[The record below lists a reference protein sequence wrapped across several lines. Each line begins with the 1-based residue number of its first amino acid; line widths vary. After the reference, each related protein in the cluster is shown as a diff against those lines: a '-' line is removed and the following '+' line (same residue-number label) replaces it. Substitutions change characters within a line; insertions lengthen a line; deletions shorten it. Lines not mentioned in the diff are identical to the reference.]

1 MLQNPHPGGFAMKAA
16 VFHGLGRALTIEER
30 PEPKP
35 GPTELVLRVKSCGI
49 CGSDLHAADL
59 PPGLPSG
66 TVMGHEF
73 AGEVVE
79 VGSEA
84 KSLWKPGDRVC
95 ALPALGCGK
104 CKACLTGDVILC
116 QTLRGTGLGQ
126 VPGAYA
132 EYVLAGAAETL
143 RLPAGVTFQ
152 EGALVE
158 PLSVGLHAVNA
169 AKLEAGERVMVI
181 GAGPIGLAVTAWAR
195 FFGARTVVVNERAPG
210 RIALAGKF
218 GATSVT
224 DVSKEEPVAAFTRE
238 AGGPPDVIFECVGA
252 PGLLQQCIGMVR
264 PRGRVVVVG
273 VCMQPDTIFPVMA
286 VVKEIELRFVVAY
299 RRQDFELTVEM
310 LDRGRIPGR
319 EMVTDVVSLSA
330 FPSAFEA
337 LKKPTT
343 QCKVILEP

>member
-1 MLQNPHPGGFAMKAA
+1 MKAA
-16 VFHGLGRALTIEER
+16 VFHGLGKALTIEEQ

-35 GPTELVLRVKSCGI
+35 GPGEIVLRVKSCGI

-59 PPGLPSG
+59 PPGLPPG

-79 VGSEA
+79 VGADA
-84 KSLWKPGDRVC
+84 KTLWKPGDRVC
-95 ALPALGCGK
+95 ALPAIGCGK
-104 CKACLTGDVILC
+104 CRACLSGDVILC
-116 QTLRGTGLGQ
+116 SSMKGTGLGQ

-132 EYVLAGAAETL
+132 EFVLAGAAESL
-143 RLPAGVTFQ
+143 RLPSGVTYR

-169 AKLEAGERVMVI
+169 AKLEPGQRVMVI

-195 FFGARTVVVNERAPG
+195 FFGARCVVVNERAPG
-210 RIALAGKF
+210 RLALAQKF
-218 GATSVT
+218 GATAVA
-224 DVSKEEPVAAFTRE
+224 DVSKEDPVSVFTRE

-252 PGLLQQCIGMVR
+252 PGLLQQCFGMVR

-273 VCMQPDTIFPVMA
+273 VCMQMDSIFPVMA
-286 VVKEIELRFVVAY
+286 VVKEIEVRFVVAY
-299 RRQDFELTVEM
+299 RRQDFELTIEM

-319 EMVTDVVSLSA
+319 DMVTDVVDLAA

-337 LKKPTT
+337 LKKPTS

>member
-1 MLQNPHPGGFAMKAA
+1 MKAA
-16 VFHGLGRALTIEER
+16 VFHGLGQALTIEDR

-35 GPTELVLRVKSCGI
+35 GPNELVLRVRSCGI

-59 PPGLPSG
+59 PPGLPPG

-79 VGSEA
+79 VGADA
-84 KSLWKPGDRVC
+84 KALWKPGDRVC
-95 ALPALGCGK
+95 ALPAIGCGK
-104 CKACLTGDVILC
+104 CRACLSGDVILC
-116 QTLRGTGLGQ
+116 QSLRGTGLGQ

-132 EYVLAGAAETL
+132 EYVLAGAAESL
-143 RLPAGVTFQ
+143 PLPAGVTFR

-169 AKLEAGERVMVI
+169 ARLEPGERVMVI

-195 FFGARTVVVNERAPG
+195 FFGARCLIVNERAPG
-210 RIALAGKF
+210 RLALAQKF
-218 GATSVT
+218 GATAVA
-224 DVSKEEPVAAFTRE
+224 DVSKEDPVSVFTRE

-273 VCMQPDTIFPVMA
+273 VCMQMDTIFPVMA
-286 VVKEIELRFVVAY
+286 IVKEIELRFVVAY
-299 RRQDFELTVEM
+299 RRQDFELTIEM
-310 LDRGRIPGR
+310 LDHGRIPGR
-319 EMVTDVVSLSA
+319 EMVTDVVDLA
-330 FPSAFEA
+330 TFPSAFEA
-337 LKKPTT
+337 LKKPTS

>member
-1 MLQNPHPGGFAMKAA
+1 MKAA
-16 VFHGLGRALTIEER
+16 VFHGLGRALTIEEQ

-35 GPTELVLRVKSCGI
+35 GPGEIVLRVKSCGI

-59 PPGLPSG
+59 PPGLPPG

-79 VGSEA
+79 VGADA
-84 KSLWKPGDRVC
+84 KTLWRPGDRVC
-95 ALPALGCGK
+95 ALPAIGCGK
-104 CKACLTGDVILC
+104 CRACLSGDVILC
-116 QTLRGTGLGQ
+116 QSLRSTGLGQ

-132 EYVLAGAAETL
+132 EYVLAGAAESF
-143 RLPAGVTFQ
+143 RLPAGVSFR

-158 PLSVGLHAVNA
+158 PLSVGLHAVNTA
-169 AKLEAGERVMVI
+169 RLEPGERVMVI

-195 FFGARTVVVNERAPG
+195 FFGARCVVVNERAPG
-210 RIALAGKF
+210 RLALAQKF
-218 GATSVT
+218 GATAVA
-224 DVSKEEPVAAFTRE
+224 DVSKEDAVSVFTRE
-238 AGGPPDVIFECVGA
+238 AGGPPDVIFECVGV

-273 VCMQPDTIFPVMA
+273 VCMQMDSIFPVMA
-286 VVKEIELRFVVAY
+286 IVKEIELRFVVAY
-299 RRQDFELTVEM
+299 RRQDFDLTIDM

-319 EMVTDVVSLSA
+319 DMVTDVVDLAA

-337 LKKPTT
+337 LKKPTS

>member
-1 MLQNPHPGGFAMKAA
+1 MKAA
-16 VFHGLGRALTIEER
+16 VFHGLGKGLTIEDR
-30 PEPKP
+30 PEPRP
-35 GPTELVLRVKSCGI
+35 GASELVLRVKGCGI

-59 PPGLPSG
+59 PPGLPAG

-79 VGSEA
+79 VGADAAST
-84 KSLWKPGDRVC
+84 WKVGDRVC
-95 ALPALGCGK
+95 ALPAIGCGR
-104 CKACLTGDVILC
+104 CSSCLSGDIVACS
-116 QTLRGTGLGQ
+116 QLRGTGLGQ
-126 VPGAYA
+126 IPGAYA
-132 EYVLAGAAETL
+132 EYVLAGANESL
-143 RLPAGVTFQ
+143 RLPAGVSFR

-158 PLSVGLHAVNA
+158 PLAVGLHAVNVA
-169 AKLEAGERVMVI
+169 RLQPGERVMVI

-195 FFGARTVVVNERAPG
+195 FFGARCVIVNERAPG
-210 RIALAGKF
+210 RLSLAQKF
-218 GATSVT
+218 GATAVADVAKEDPVT
-224 DVSKEEPVAAFTRE
+224 VFARE

-252 PGLLQQCIGMVR
+252 PGLLQQCIGMTR
-264 PRGRVVVVG
+264 SRGRVIVVG
-273 VCMQPDTIFPVMA
+273 VCMAPDTIFPVMA

-299 RRQDFELTVEM
+299 RRQDFELAIEM

-319 EMVTDVVSLSA
+319 EMITDVVGLGA

>member
-1 MLQNPHPGGFAMKAA
+1 MKAA
-16 VFHGLGRALTIEER
+16 VFHGLGQALTIEER

-35 GPTELVLRVKSCGI
+35 GPTELLLRVKSCGI
-49 CGSDLHAADL
+49 CGSDLHMADL
-59 PPGLPSG
+59 PPGVPAG

-79 VGSEA
+79 VGSDA
-84 KSLWKPGDRVC
+84 KALWKPGDRVC
-95 ALPALGCGK
+95 ALPALGCGT

-116 QTLRGTGLGQ
+116 QSLRGTGLGQ

-169 AKLEAGERVMVI
+169 AKLSAGERVMVI

-195 FFGARTVVVNERAPG
+195 FFGARTVIVNERAPG
-210 RIALAGKF
+210 RLALAQKF
-218 GATSVT
+218 GATAVT
-224 DVSKEEPVAAFTRE
+224 DVGKEDPVTAFTRD
-238 AGGPPDVIFECVGA
+238 AGGPPDVVFECVGA

-319 EMVTDVVSLSA
+319 EMVTDVVSLAA
-330 FPSAFEA
+330 FPTAFEA
-337 LKKPTT
+337 LKRPTS
-343 QCKVILEP
+343 QCKVMLEP

>member
-1 MLQNPHPGGFAMKAA
+1 MKAA
-16 VFHGLGRALTIEER
+16 VFHGLGKGLTIEEQ

-35 GPTELVLRVKSCGI
+35 GPGEIVLRVKGCGI

-59 PPGLPSG
+59 PPGLPAG

-79 VGSEA
+79 VGADA
-84 KSLWKPGDRVC
+84 KALWKPGDRVC
-95 ALPALGCGK
+95 AMPAIGCGK
-104 CKACLTGDVILC
+104 CRACLSGDVVLC
-116 QTLRGTGLGQ
+116 TSMKGTGLGQ

-132 EYVLAGAAETL
+132 EYVLAGAAESL
-143 RLPAGVTFQ
+143 RLPDGVTFR

-158 PLSVGLHAVNA
+158 PLSVGLHALNVA
-169 AKLEAGERVMVI
+169 QLEAGQRVMVI

-195 FFGARTVVVNERAPG
+195 FFGARCVVVNERAPG
-210 RIALAGKF
+210 RLALAQKF
-218 GATSVT
+218 GATGVA
-224 DVSKEEPVAAFTRE
+224 DVSKEDPVSVFTRE

-273 VCMQPDTIFPVMA
+273 VCMQMDSIFPVMA
-286 VVKEIELRFVVAY
+286 VVKEVEVRFVVAY
-299 RRQDFELTVEM
+299 RRQDFELTIEM

-319 EMVTDVVSLSA
+319 EMVTDVVDLAA

-337 LKKPTT
+337 LKKPTS

>member
-1 MLQNPHPGGFAMKAA
+1 MKAA
-16 VFHGLGRALTIEER
+16 VFHGLGKGLTIEDQ

-35 GPTELVLRVKSCGI
+35 GLGELVLRVKSCGI
-49 CGSDLHAADL
+49 CGSDLHAAEL
-59 PPGLPSG
+59 PPGLPAG

-79 VGSEA
+79 VGADA
-84 KSLWKPGDRVC
+84 KALWKPGDRVC
-95 ALPALGCGK
+95 AMPAIGCGK
-104 CKACLTGDVILC
+104 CRACLSGDVVLC
-116 QTLRGTGLGQ
+116 TAMRSLGLGQ

-132 EYVLAGAAETL
+132 EYVLTGAAESL
-143 RLPAGVTFQ
+143 RLPAGVSYR

-158 PLSVGLHAVNA
+158 PLAVGLHAVNKA
-169 AKLEAGERVMVI
+169 GLESGARVMVI

-195 FFGARTVVVNERAPG
+195 FFGARAVVVNERAPG
-210 RIALAGKF
+210 RLALAQKF
-218 GATSVT
+218 GATGVA
-224 DVSKEEPVAAFTRE
+224 DVSKEDPVSVFTRE
-238 AGGPPDVIFECVGA
+238 TGGPPDVIFECVGA

-273 VCMQPDTIFPVMA
+273 VCMQMDSIFPVMA

-299 RRQDFELTVEM
+299 RRADFEVSIEM
-310 LDRGRIPGR
+310 IDRGRIPGR
-319 EMVTDVVSLSA
+319 EMVTDVVDLAA

>member
-1 MLQNPHPGGFAMKAA
+1 MKAA
-16 VFHGLGRALTIEER
+16 VFQGLGQALTIEER

-35 GPTELVLRVKSCGI
+35 GPGEIVLRVRSCGI

-59 PPGLPSG
+59 PPGLPPG

-79 VGSEA
+79 VGADA
-84 KSLWKPGDRVC
+84 KALWKPGDRVC
-95 ALPALGCGK
+95 ALPAIGCGK
-104 CKACLTGDVILC
+104 CRACLSGDVILC
-116 QTLRGTGLGQ
+116 PSLRGTGLGQ

-132 EYVLAGAAETL
+132 EYVLAGAAESL
-143 RLPAGVTFQ
+143 RLPAGVTYR

-158 PLSVGLHAVNA
+158 PLSVGLHAVNT
-169 AKLEAGERVMVI
+169 AKLEPGERVMVI

-195 FFGARTVVVNERAPG
+195 FFGARCVVVNERAPG
-210 RIALAGKF
+210 RLALAEKF
-218 GATSVT
+218 GATAVA
-224 DVSKEEPVAAFTRE
+224 DVSKDDAVAVFTRE

-273 VCMQPDTIFPVMA
+273 VCMQMDSIFPVMA
-286 VVKEIELRFVVAY
+286 IIKEIELRFVVVY
-299 RRQDFELTVEM
+299 RRQDFELTIEM

-319 EMVTDVVSLSA
+319 EMVTDVVDLSA

-337 LKKPTT
+337 LKRPTS